1 MPATTLRCPM
11 LRIFLLI
18 ACLLPAGCA
27 TSTARQ
33 QNQPAAIDAPVAE
46 PPKPAIAVE
55 NVDRRN
61 LPDVLVRAMDS
72 AYALPQP
79 LDCATIGAEVA
90 ALSAVLGEDID
101 SRSAKP
107 GKENLALKALVSGV
121 QGLIPYFSW
130 IRRLSGVDR
139 RERMA
144 LAAIAAGSIR
154 RGYLKGLGEAK
165 ACPPP
170 ATPTRSESATATD

>member
-1 MPATTLRCPM
+1 M

-46 PPKPAIAVE
+46 PPKPAMAVE

-170 ATPTRSESATATD
+170 ATPTRSESASATD